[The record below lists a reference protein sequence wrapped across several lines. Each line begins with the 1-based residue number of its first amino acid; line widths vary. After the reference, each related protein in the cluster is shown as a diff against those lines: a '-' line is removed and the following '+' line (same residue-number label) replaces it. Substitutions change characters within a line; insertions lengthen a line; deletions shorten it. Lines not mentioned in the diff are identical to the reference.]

1 MIFIDFDKMVNT
13 YFDLLDTMYPVE
25 NRDDESITIC
35 QGEKKTIIT
44 KDMAIFLS
52 GQLQANVEQSLKEL

>member
-1 MIFIDFDKMVNT
+1 MDFDKIAQT
-13 YFDLLDTMYPVE
+13 YFDLLATMYPVAH
-25 NRDDESITIC
+25 RGDESITIC